1 MNAYKRTDN
10 LETDW
15 QIIGEFELLDGI
27 TAEAERRRVP
37 EKQAPRIMIIG
48 AQVDDSA
55 FIKLIE
61 DSGASVVIDD
71 LCPGTREYWADV
83 EETRD
88 PLDGL
93 AERYLKKVKCGRT
106 YRERT
111 GTEDEYLEDRFGHV
125 GKFVKDFKVDGI
137 IIYLYKYCDP
147 FGFEV
152 PALKSYIK
160 TLDTPVLYM
169 EDEYSMS
176 TIGRLRTRI
185 QAFLEMLGS

>member
-1 MNAYKRTDN
+1 MCRDRGYRSRASLQRCGIN
-10 LETDW
+10 L
-15 QIIGEFELLDGI
+15 
-27 TAEAERRRVP
+27 
-37 EKQAPRIMIIG
+37 K
-48 AQVDDSA
+48 
-55 FIKLIE
+55 
-61 DSGASVVIDD
+61 
-71 LCPGTREYWADV
+71 
-83 EETRD
+83 
-88 PLDGL
+88 
-93 AERYLKKVKCGRT
+93 
-106 YRERT
+106 RT

-125 GKFVKDFKVDGI
+125 GNFVKDFKVDGI